1 MTKDQIIGHAK
12 DAAAGTPPVAAVFAY
27 LAGIPIEKWLV
38 AATLAWTILGIAH
51 RLWHWN
57 KPPAGK

>member
-1 MTKDQIIGHAK
+1 MTKDQMLGAAK
-12 DAAAGTPPVAAVFAY
+12 EAAVGTPPVAAVIAY
-27 LAGIPIEKWLV
+27 LGGVTIEKWLV
-38 AATLAWTILGIAH
+38 AATLAYTLIAIAH